1 MQTTHTRFDIFLL
14 FINTRLKNV
23 IVIFYF
29 SLMDF
34 IYIYF
39 FLRLFNIN
47 DTEERE
53 SLYIVYHLV
62 SVLVRIFFAKL
73 TPR

>member
-29 SLMDF
+29 PLMDF
-34 IYIYF
+34 IYIFF

-47 DTEERE
+47 DTPERD
-53 SLYIVYHLV
+53 SAYIYMYI
-62 SVLVRIFFAKL
+62 RIYIYI
-73 TPR
+73 